1 MTASRIC
8 VGILLGLS
16 LLAALAA
23 AGCRRG
29 DACTKNCLLRAH
41 ELHCGHP
48 DRCAATCDEVR
59 HATAC
64 ATAMKAFMQCALM
77 QPKQQWVC
85 SDDGVPG
92 VSDEACNAER
102 AGVLDCLQKSNGKL

>member
-1 MTASRIC
+1 MMASRFFLA
-8 VGILLGLS
+8 LLLV
-16 LLAALAA
+16 AAVA

-29 DACTKNCLLRAH
+29 DACTRNCLLRAK
-41 ELHCGHP
+41 ELQCGHA

-64 ATAMKAFMQCALM
+64 ATAMKAFMQCALI
-77 QPKQQWVC
+77 QPKQQWEC

-92 VSDEACNAER
+92 VRDEFCHPER